1 MLTFSTENT
10 LSLEL
15 KSPLGVFACSTTRL
29 LYCSTVLLSPLA
41 CSTIYF
47 LLTSPLLRMNARTK
61 QHLLCKTKPI
71 SKALLMT
78 VTSALTSTYEEK
90 PPPEPPKNKA
100 NSQKGQNEPN
110 RLCSK
115 GLRKKIPLEAP
126 QAKIWK
132 NFQNFSRPPLF
143 TKHCGGL
150 DFIGHSKTHA
160 HHICRGG
167 YML

>member
-1 MLTFSTENT
+1 MPVKKTATHHPHISQRRFTKNEH
-10 LSLEL
+10 
-15 KSPLGVFACSTTRL
+15 
-29 LYCSTVLLSPLA
+29 
-41 CSTIYF
+41 
-47 LLTSPLLRMNARTK
+47 ARTK
-61 QHLLCKTKPI
+61 QYLLCKTKPI
-71 SKALLMT
+71 YQPLLMNL
-78 VTSALTSTYEEK
+78 TSALTSTYDKK
-90 PPPEPPKNKA
+90 PPLEAPKNKA

-143 TKHCGGL
+143 TRYCRGL
-150 DFIGHSKTHA
+150 DFIGHSKTQA
-160 HHICRGG
+160 RHICRRG